1 MFSCAGNF
9 ATPKRNRLCL
19 KKLED
24 LVVFNENNEQV
35 KGYKA
40 EHPNLKRVTDRN
52 SFDKIRIEATGIPDD
67 VDEFDTEFLY
77 SNDMDSDTEDEEE
90 DDDDIDIE

>member
-9 ATPKRNRLCL
+9 ATPKRNRLGL

-24 LVVFNENNEQV
+24 LVVFKYNEQA
-35 KGYKA
+35 KEHKA
-40 EHPNLKRVTDRN
+40 EHPNLKRVTERN